1 MLTASCH
8 QEADLSVQR
17 LRQERAVTMEV
28 TKSLRKVT
36 EVRRS
41 KSSRQDDGESEGSQ
55 EEEEEDW
62 DLLNPLNI
70 LEFSCIVQ
78 NQKGNKT
85 AGNELKTFSVSLLM
99 FMEASDLTGSAG
111 RSLNVKRKEK

>member
-8 QEADLSVQR
+8 QEADHSVQR
-17 LRQERAVTMEV
+17 LRQEWAVTMEV

-41 KSSRQDDGESEGSQ
+41 KSSRCSRQDDCESEGSQ

-70 LEFSCIVQ
+70 IEFSCIA
-78 NQKGNKT
+78 QKK
-85 AGNELKTFSVSLLM
+85 NEKKQQAMS
-99 FMEASDLTGSAG
+99 
-111 RSLNVKRKEK
+111 